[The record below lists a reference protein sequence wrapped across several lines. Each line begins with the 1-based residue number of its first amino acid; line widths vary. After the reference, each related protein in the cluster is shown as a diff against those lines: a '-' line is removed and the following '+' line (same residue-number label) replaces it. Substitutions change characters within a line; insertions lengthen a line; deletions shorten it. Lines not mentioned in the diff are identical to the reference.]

1 MELMKAAFLRSNKI
15 YSEFMN
21 IKFPAFDSVS
31 VGDELPPLAIPI
43 TVPLIA
49 GGAIATRDYFP
60 GHHDRDAARELGSP
74 HIFMNILTTNGL
86 VERYVEGWAG
96 PSCRL
101 ATLKIKLGA
110 PNYPGD
116 TLTFSGAVTDKRAA
130 DRSVEVTL
138 KGTNSMGPHVT
149 GTVRVHLP

>member
-1 MELMKAAFLRSNKI
+1 MRTQ
-15 YSEFMN
+15 
-21 IKFPAFDSVS
+21 AFDEVE
-31 VGDELPPLAIPI
+31 VGDELPPLAVPI

-60 GHHDRDAARELGSP
+60 GHHDLEAARALGSL

-86 VERYVEGWAG
+86 VQRFVENWSG
-96 PSCRL
+96 PQSRL
-101 ATLKIKLGA
+101 RSLKIKLGA

-116 TLTFSGAVTDKRAA
+116 TMSFSGRVTDKRDA

-138 KGTNSMGPHVT
+138 KGANSMGNHVT
-149 GTVRVHLP
+149 GTVRVELP